1 MYIGWAVNVNKLV
14 LDSSNV
20 TVGEGATVK
29 DALESGGQSKS
40 RLSCASPADKFSV
53 TMAFSFAEE
62 SKDSSGLT
70 ELDRFWTWYKY
81 QHCYGVNPFQFPAIL
96 INSNRQT
103 GNSYE
108 DRGYIAA
115 RLNNTQHPQV
125 PYTEADIPDFEYYKI
140 TSAVNGS
147 KSGTDLSVNM
157 TWETYATGAF
167 TIPDEESTINSIT
180 AHNGYVDVVLTST
193 PSSEP
198 TTDTWTVYVEDPM
211 HTQTQLTINNCVFD
225 GDVTA
230 RLYFDER
237 TQTGTYK
244 VTIGDF
250 SSTFTVE

>member
-29 DALESGGQSKS
+29 DSLESGGQSKS
-40 RLSCASPADKFSV
+40 RLTCASPADRFSV

-62 SKDSSGLT
+62 SKDANGLT
-70 ELDRFWTWYKY
+70 ELDRFWAWYKY

-96 INSNRQT
+96 INTNRQT
-103 GNSYE
+103 GNSVE
-108 DRGYIAA
+108 ERGYIAD
-115 RLNNTQHPQV
+115 RLNNQQHPQT

-140 TSAVNGS
+140 TSAVQGS
-147 KSGTDLSVNM
+147 KSGTDLQISM

-167 TIPDEESTINSIT
+167 TIPDETSAIDHIT
-180 AHNGYVDVVLTST
+180 TENGYIDVVLTST

-198 TTDTWTVYVEDPM
+198 TPATWTVYIEDPL
-211 HTQTQLTINNCVFD
+211 HVQSVLTITNCVFD

-230 RLYFDER
+230 RLYFEPE
-237 TQTGTYK
+237 TQSGTYT

-250 SSTFTVE
+250 TSQFTV